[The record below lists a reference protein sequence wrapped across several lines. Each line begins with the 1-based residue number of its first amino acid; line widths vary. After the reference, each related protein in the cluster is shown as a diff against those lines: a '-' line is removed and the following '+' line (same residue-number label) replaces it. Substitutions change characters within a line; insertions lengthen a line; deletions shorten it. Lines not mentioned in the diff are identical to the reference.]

1 MRYEQYPENPH
12 FADPEYAKKWVKGEW
27 IYMNDKE
34 QEEFLLLYGPKKVRK
49 AIKERQK
56 VREQAQ
62 KKQSQS

>member
-12 FADPEYAKKWVKGEW
+12 FADAEYAKKWVKGEW

-34 QEEFLLLYGPKKVRK
+34 QEEFLLYGPKKVRK
-49 AIKERQK
+49 AIRGRRKA
-56 VREQAQ
+56 REQAQ